1 MSNKITIKRSAVT
14 GKIPEPSDLDYG
26 EFALN
31 YTDGNLF
38 FKSNANVITNLA
50 STQFVSVT
58 GNVTAVGNITGN
70 YFIGNGSLLT
80 GISGGSVSGTFPVIA
95 RSGTITVAVILG
107 FFDVGTRN
115 SGVLK
120 VAVA

>member
-1 MSNKITIKRSAVT
+1 VTTTTIYGNTTVDNLTATGLITAT
-14 GKIPEPSDLDYG
+14 
-26 EFALN
+26 
-31 YTDGNLF
+31 
-38 FKSNANVITNLA
+38 
-50 STQFVSVT
+50 
-58 GNVTAVGNITGN
+58 GNITGN

-80 GISGGSVSGTFPVIA
+80 GISGGGGSVSGTFPVIA